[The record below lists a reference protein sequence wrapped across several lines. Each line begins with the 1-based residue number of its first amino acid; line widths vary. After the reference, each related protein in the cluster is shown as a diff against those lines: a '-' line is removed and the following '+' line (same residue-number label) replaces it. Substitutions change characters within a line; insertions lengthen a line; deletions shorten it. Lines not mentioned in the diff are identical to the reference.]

1 MPKAKTIDNRKDVLL
16 LLLYSPGRTD
26 SPNEPIDGRT
36 RLTKMLFLFKEEAF
50 KAFRAGTSINEEN
63 FYQFFPWNF
72 GPFSRD
78 VYDDLTFFEL
88 RGFIE
93 KGESE
98 EETLPEAAAEWD
110 RWLNL
115 SRAVSVPMSCSTSP
129 ETCSRCLAS
138 ASRAVSAALRTSASR
153 FSAPARSRLFAV
165 GSFVALIAFSAS
177 TSATLAACMAV
188 NAVFAA
194 PWAGWKTGES
204 SGPSGVWREGPCL
217 HCGLANAPP
226 EIDEFLTHRQARHSA
241 T

>member
-1 MPKAKTIDNRKDVLL
+1 MPKARIIDNRKDVLL

-50 KAFRAGTSINEEN
+50 KAFRTGTNIDEES

-115 SRAVSVPMSCSTSP
+115 SRSDSGEESYSEYDEQEFKLTPKGEA
-129 ETCSRCLAS
+129 
-138 ASRAVSAALRTSASR
+138 
-153 FSAPARSRLFAV
+153 FARSLYDTLGVEQKRLLKTFKAKLSKTPLKAILQYV
-165 GSFVALIAFSAS
+165 YSNYPDQTTKSQIKEQVLGSG
-177 TSATLAACMAV
+177 
-188 NAVFAA
+188 N
-194 PWAGWKTGES
+194 G
-204 SGPSGVWREGPCL
+204 
-217 HCGLANAPP
+217 
-226 EIDEFLTHRQARHSA
+226 
-241 T
+241 